1 MDEIE
6 AIKAVA
12 DVLAKLPEEE
22 RGRVLAW
29 ANAKFGGMTSA
40 PALNNPVA
48 SAEAKVVNSTV
59 KHKAKLKS
67 AKKPKTVIAMDKS
80 LNLAPSGK
88 ISALDFAS
96 DKAPTN
102 VMQKCVVAVYYLRH
116 TIELSEVTVSGVLT
130 FFKTL
135 SWPVPANL
143 RNALAK
149 SGTEGWL
156 DTSSLEDI
164 KLTSMGENLIE
175 HTLPQKSKK

>member
-12 DVLAKLPEEE
+12 DALAKLPEEE

-29 ANAKFGGMTSA
+29 ANAKFGS
-40 PALNNPVA
+40 VA
-48 SAEAKVVNSTV
+48 SAAALNTSSPTPDVKVVQSAIKPKVKVKST
-59 KHKAKLKS
+59 
-67 AKKPKTVIAMDKS
+67 KKPKTVIAMDKS
-80 LNLAPSGK
+80 LNLTPKGK
-88 ISALDFAS
+88 ISAIDFAS
-96 DKAPTN
+96 KKAPTN
-102 VMQKCVVAVYYLRH
+102 VMQKCVVAVYYLRD
-116 TIELSEVTVSGVLT
+116 TLELSEVTVSGVLT

-143 RNALAK
+143 KNALAK

-156 DTSSLEDI
+156 DTANLEDV

-175 HTLPQKSKK
+175 HNLPQKPKK